1 MSGHKAT
8 VRKMPI
14 GRKRIHAGVSGFCPV
29 YHRAVELVGRRWT
42 GAIIRA
48 LCGGPQRFN
57 ELLATIPGLSDRLLA
72 ERLRELEREGI
83 VRPTVSAGPPVRV
96 EYALTER
103 GAQLEPAIRA
113 IAEWAERWLLPR
125 KVHRPAG

>member
-1 MSGHKAT
+1 MSGRKAT
-8 VRKMPI
+8 VGKMAI
-14 GRKRIHAGVSGFCPV
+14 RGKRIHAGLSGFCPV

-72 ERLRELEREGI
+72 ERLRELDREGI
-83 VRPTVSAGPPVRV
+83 VRRTVSAGPPVRV

-103 GAQLEPAIRA
+103 GAELEPAIRA
-113 IAEWAERWLLPR
+113 IAEWAERWLPPR
-125 KVHRPAG
+125 KAHRPRG